1 MFDRWNQSVPAM
13 VAFAQQREKEMLHS
27 FDDTGEAAG
36 PVRTDC
42 GFALKN
48 RRCSGFFRCTFLRLC
63 KSAGREQRQFFRG
76 ERRCQ

>member
-13 VAFAQQREKEMLHS
+13 VAFTQQREKAILHS
-27 FDDTGEAAG
+27 FDDIGETAG

-48 RRCSGFFRCTFLRLC
+48 RRCSGFFRCTFFASLQI
-63 KSAGREQRQFFRG
+63 GRTRTTTVFQR
-76 ERRCQ
+76 